1 MSDAHAPGREWRTPL
16 ALFRHL
22 QLQFRRARAGVDQ
35 QAVLSHLRE
44 DGGLSV
50 RFGVLTLLSCAIAIL
65 GLLLSSPAVVIGAML
80 ISPLMTPIMLFG
92 FSLAT
97 LNHHLVKRSLKAIA
111 VGTLLAIAQSAAIV
125 WLSPLKTATP
135 EILARTEPNFFDLL
149 VAIFSAIAGAY
160 AVSQRKGETIVG
172 VAIATALMPPLAV
185 IGYGIATLNWPIFSG
200 AGGLFMTNLLAIGLT
215 ASVVAKVFGF
225 GAHNAAETNY
235 WHAAGIVVVFAVLS
249 IPLGLSL
256 KEIAGEAVTT
266 AKARAVLEQ
275 YFTGQ
280 SAHLYGVTVNFP
292 NGRPVEVEALALVQ
306 TPRPGAEAQLQFMLS
321 RKLGVPV
328 ALSLSQM
335 PIEQHESLD
344 RQAVDDLVR
353 RATEAQALKLAA
365 LAQPKP
371 PSMTEIAAAKTGLPR
386 LQMSE
391 DNDARKLVLR
401 ADERDPDRLSAL
413 RAAVEGLA
421 RDHPQWS
428 FTVRPEPVA
437 LPRLMF
443 AEKSATPDAA
453 SAVTLQNIIW
463 ALKSAAATTAR
474 VTGYSDSAG
483 APSAKRRMA
492 MKRAEV
498 VAEALSAAG
507 IAARPE
513 AVFPV
518 PDQARMERELGRALF
533 RRVDVIPQWTEVAP
547 QALAPQASAPKPSDA
562 KPSNR

>member
-1 MSDAHAPGREWRTPL
+1 MSEVQPSASGREWLAPL

-22 QLQFRRARAGVDQ
+22 KLLFRRARAGVDQ

-50 RFGVLTLLSCAIAIL
+50 RYGVLTALSCAIAIL

-135 EILARTEPNFFDLL
+135 EILARTQPNFFDLL

-235 WHAAGIVVVFAVLS
+235 WHAAGIVVMFAVLS

-256 KEIAGEAVTT
+256 KEIAGQAVTT
-266 AKARAVLEQ
+266 AKARAALEQ
-275 YFTGQ
+275 YFAGR
-280 SAHLYGVTVNFP
+280 SAHLYGVTVTFP

-306 TPRPGAEAQLQFMLS
+306 TPRPGAETQLQSMLS
-321 RKLGVPV
+321 QKLGTKV

-365 LAQPKP
+365 AAQPKP
-371 PSMTEIAAAKTGLPR
+371 AAMTEIAAAKTGISR
-386 LQMSE
+386 LQISE
-391 DNDARKLVLR
+391 DGDAKKLMLR
-401 ADERDPDRLSAL
+401 ADERDPDRLAAL

-421 RDHPQWS
+421 HGHPQWS
-428 FTVRPEPVA
+428 FDVRPEPMA

-443 AEKSATPDAA
+443 AENSATLDAA
-453 SAVTLQNIIW
+453 SAQTLQNIVW
-463 ALKSAAATTAR
+463 ALKSAQVSAAR
-474 VTGYSDSAG
+474 VTGYSDSSG
-483 APSAKRRMA
+483 RPSANRRLA
-492 MKRAEV
+492 MKRAEA

-507 IAARPE
+507 ITAKPE

-518 PDQARMERELGRALF
+518 PDQAGMERELGRALF
-533 RRVDVIPQWTEVAP
+533 RRVVVSPQLGNEPAQAP
-547 QALAPQASAPKPSDA
+547 TPKPS
-562 KPSNR
+562 NQ

>member
-1 MSDAHAPGREWRTPL
+1 MSEAHAPGHGWLTPL

-22 QLQFRRARAGVDQ
+22 RLLFRRARAGVDQ

-50 RFGVLTLLSCAIAIL
+50 RFSVLTLLSCAIAIL

-135 EILARTEPNFFDLL
+135 EILARTQPNFFDLL

-235 WHAAGIVVVFAVLS
+235 WHAAGILVVLVVLS

-256 KEIAGEAVTT
+256 KEIAGQAVTT
-266 AKARAVLEQ
+266 AKARATLAQ
-275 YFTGQ
+275 YFAGR

-292 NGRPVEVEALALVQ
+292 NGRPVEVEALVLVQ
-306 TPRPGAEAQLQFMLS
+306 TPRPGAEAQLQSMLS
-321 RKLGVPV
+321 QKLGTKV

-365 LAQPKP
+365 AAQPKP
-371 PSMTEIAAAKTGLPR
+371 PSMTEITAARTGLLR
-386 LQMSE
+386 LQISE
-391 DNDARKLVLR
+391 DSDAKKLMLR
-401 ADERDPDRLSAL
+401 ADERDPDRLAAL

-421 RDHPQWS
+421 HDRPQWS
-428 FTVRPEPVA
+428 FAVRPEPMA

-443 AEKSATPDAA
+443 AEKSATLDAA
-453 SAVTLQNIIW
+453 STQTLQNIIW
-463 ALKSAAATTAR
+463 ALKSAQVSAAQ
-474 VTGYSDSAG
+474 VTGHSDSSG
-483 APSAKRRMA
+483 KPSANRRLA
-492 MKRAEV
+492 MKRAEA
-498 VAEALSAAG
+498 VAGALSAAG
-507 IAARPE
+507 IAAKPE

-518 PDQARMERELGRALF
+518 PGQAGMERELGRALF
-533 RRVDVIPQWTEVAP
+533 RRVDVIPQSGSEPAQAP
-547 QALAPQASAPKPSDA
+547 TP

>member
-1 MSDAHAPGREWRTPL
+1 MSEAQAPGRGWLTPL
-16 ALFRHL
+16 GLLRRLRHLFR
-22 QLQFRRARAGVDQ
+22 QARADVDQ

-135 EILARTEPNFFDLL
+135 EILARTQPNFFDLL

-235 WHAAGIVVVFAVLS
+235 WHAAGILVVFAVLS

-256 KEIAGEAVTT
+256 KEIAGQAVTT
-266 AKARAVLEQ
+266 AKARAALAQ
-275 YFTGQ
+275 YFASQ
-280 SAHLYGVTVNFP
+280 SAHLYGVTVSFP

-306 TPRPGAEAQLQFMLS
+306 NPHPGAEAQLQSLLR
-321 RKLGVPV
+321 RKLGMPV

-365 LAQPKP
+365 ATQPKP
-371 PSMTEIAAAKTGLPR
+371 PSMTETATAKTGLSP
-386 LQMSE
+386 LQISE
-391 DNDARKLVLR
+391 DSAAKKLMLR

-428 FTVRPEPVA
+428 IAVRPEPMA

-443 AEKSATPDAA
+443 AEKSAIPDAA
-453 SAVTLQNIIW
+453 SAQTLQNIIW
-463 ALKSAAATTAR
+463 ALKSAAAASAQ
-474 VTGYSDSAG
+474 VTGYSDSSGTPTAN
-483 APSAKRRMA
+483 RRMA
-492 MKRAEV
+492 MKRAEA
-498 VAEALSAAG
+498 VANALSAAG
-507 IAARPE
+507 IAAKPE

-518 PDQARMERELGRALF
+518 PDQAGMERELGRALF
-533 RRVDVIPQWTEVAP
+533 RRVDVIPQWMEAAQGSTP
-547 QALAPQASAPKPSDA
+547 QAAAPKPSDA
-562 KPSNR
+562 RLSSQ